1 MAQNDLGKTLF
12 SHSPSSP
19 DLQSRCRNG
28 VTLSLTSISSGG
40 LEILVSIGLIDCL
53 SSMQSYETTS
63 QILKLAADCNFPI
76 FLQSEDS
83 DNESVDSLDVLR

>member
-1 MAQNDLGKTLF
+1 MGTSEFNT
-12 SHSPSSP
+12 
-19 DLQSRCRNG
+19 G
-28 VTLSLTSISSGG
+28 VTLSLTSITSGE
-40 LEILVSIGLIDCL
+40 LEILLVTLCDINWKTIEVSISLMDCL
-53 SSMQSYETTS
+53 TSMQSYETTS

>member
-1 MAQNDLGKTLF
+1 MGTSEFNT
-12 SHSPSSP
+12 
-19 DLQSRCRNG
+19 G
-28 VTLSLTSISSGG
+28 VTLSLTSITSGG
-40 LEILVSIGLIDCL
+40 LEILLVALCDINWKTIEVSVSLMDCL
-53 SSMQSYETTS
+53 TSMQSYETTS